1 MKRNFFRNISVI
13 VICSLLC
20 LAAVQSVWVYRMY
33 NDSVSDFTRRV
44 ESAAYKSIYKA
55 FRMDAIPGIATAK
68 QIDINLDRF
77 ALYFETNLLELD
89 ALQPYRAEVIDAHTM
104 RTMMIRYEQQSI
116 TNPFTTQ
123 IAIDDDNLFLLHL
136 SVEIPYK
143 VFWGRMWGIILSSAA
158 IIVLLGAV
166 LVYILNT
173 MFRQRTLEQM
183 RKDFTHNITHE
194 LKTPISVAVAATDAL
209 RNFSADSDIER
220 RSRYLEMVETQL
232 TQLSEMVERILSV
245 SVEGKE
251 ERFNPEMID
260 IVDIISSLKDD
271 LEINCHKELTFSL
284 QPQTPINIR
293 ADKFH
298 IRNMLS
304 TVFDNAV
311 KYSAQ
316 RLTISVV
323 VTADR
328 EQTTIKIADNG
339 YGISRQHIKH
349 IFEKFYRVP
358 SGDLHSVRGYGL
370 GLYYARKVANMHG
383 GDITATSR
391 IGVGTTI
398 TIKLMNN
405 EPKD

>member
-1 MKRNFFRNISVI
+1 
-13 VICSLLC
+13 
-20 LAAVQSVWVYRMY
+20 
-33 NDSVSDFTRRV
+33 
-44 ESAAYKSIYKA
+44 
-55 FRMDAIPGIATAK
+55 
-68 QIDINLDRF
+68 
-77 ALYFETNLLELD
+77 
-89 ALQPYRAEVIDAHTM
+89 
-104 RTMMIRYEQQSI
+104 
-116 TNPFTTQ
+116 
-123 IAIDDDNLFLLHL
+123 
-136 SVEIPYK
+136 
-143 VFWGRMWGIILSSAA
+143 
-158 IIVLLGAV
+158 
-166 LVYILNT
+166 
-173 MFRQRTLEQM
+173 
-183 RKDFTHNITHE
+183 
-194 LKTPISVAVAATDAL
+194 
-209 RNFSADSDIER
+209 
-220 RSRYLEMVETQL
+220 MVETQL

-370 GLYYARKVANMHG
+370 GLYYARKVANIHG

>member
-166 LVYILNT
+166 LVYLLNT

-183 RKDFTHNITHE
+183 RKDFPPNITHE
-194 LKTPISVAVAATDAL
+194 L
-209 RNFSADSDIER
+209 
-220 RSRYLEMVETQL
+220 
-232 TQLSEMVERILSV
+232 
-245 SVEGKE
+245 
-251 ERFNPEMID
+251 
-260 IVDIISSLKDD
+260 
-271 LEINCHKELTFSL
+271 
-284 QPQTPINIR
+284 
-293 ADKFH
+293 
-298 IRNMLS
+298 
-304 TVFDNAV
+304 
-311 KYSAQ
+311 
-316 RLTISVV
+316 
-323 VTADR
+323 
-328 EQTTIKIADNG
+328 
-339 YGISRQHIKH
+339 
-349 IFEKFYRVP
+349 
-358 SGDLHSVRGYGL
+358 
-370 GLYYARKVANMHG
+370 
-383 GDITATSR
+383 
-391 IGVGTTI
+391 
-398 TIKLMNN
+398 
-405 EPKD
+405 